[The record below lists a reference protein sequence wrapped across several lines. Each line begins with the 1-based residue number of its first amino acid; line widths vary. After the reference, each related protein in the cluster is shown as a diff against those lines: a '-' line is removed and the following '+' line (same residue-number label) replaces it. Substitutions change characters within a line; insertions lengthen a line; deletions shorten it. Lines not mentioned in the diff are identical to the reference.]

1 MHDPTLPS
9 AAVGDD
15 GDETV
20 VGPGLAFLDEDGTEL
35 VLDARETAALF
46 AVTGGL
52 DAATVSACPSCR
64 SRVLACLA
72 LVDLVDA
79 SPPHPR
85 GPELVDFAD
94 DAPSSHCYVQDLATT
109 CRHRHWIDPGWLE
122 WVDVVEHFE
131 GPPRG
136 PRH

>member
-1 MHDPTLPS
+1 MTPDRDDALPG
-9 AAVGDD
+9 AGIAII
-15 GDETV
+15 
-20 VGPGLAFLDEDGTEL
+20 DEDGAEL
-35 VLDARETAALF
+35 LLDAREAASLF

-52 DAATVSACPSCR
+52 DGATISACPSCR

-85 GPELVDFAD
+85 GPEIVDFAD

-109 CRHRHWIDPGWLE
+109 CRHRSWLDPGRLE
-122 WVDVVEHFE
+122 WLDVVERFDR
-131 GPPRG
+131 PPG
-136 PRH
+136 PRR

>member
-1 MHDPTLPS
+1 VTTDHDDVL
-9 AAVGDD
+9 AGAGI
-15 GDETV
+15 
-20 VGPGLAFLDEDGTEL
+20 AFLDEDGSEV
-35 VLDARETAALF
+35 VLDAREAASLF
-46 AVTGGL
+46 AVTDGL
-52 DAATVSACPSCR
+52 DDATISACPTCR

-94 DAPSSHCYVQDLATT
+94 DAPSSHCYVQDLATL
-109 CRHRHWIDPGWLE
+109 CRHRGWLDPGRME
-122 WVDVVEHFE
+122 WVDVVERFE
-131 GPPRG
+131 GPARG